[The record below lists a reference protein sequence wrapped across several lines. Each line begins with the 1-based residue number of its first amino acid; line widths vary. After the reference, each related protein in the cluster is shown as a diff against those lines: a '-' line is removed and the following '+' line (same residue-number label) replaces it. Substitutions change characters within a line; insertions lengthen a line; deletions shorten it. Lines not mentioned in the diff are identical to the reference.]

1 MHVRLLKK
9 TDFLNLKKNF
19 YRVIIWEM
27 NMIRGLIKR
36 NFTTNRIHLTTLEW
50 SGKPTR
56 TGIRFRTA
64 GSCKNRRFY
73 LWLIFFF
80 LPVIVP
86 AQSAEDSR
94 REIIKFGT
102 ETEVASLIQILRT
115 ENVDYLDND
124 LINLLINS
132 RNQRVLTGVFN
143 FFGERAKSGLEERAM
158 KAITQREDETNETI
172 LSALD
177 YLGKVK
183 SKEAVPVIM
192 ELLDTEERRFLNA
205 GFRAIGQAASGD
217 KKLADETA
225 EFLIDYYNDRDPG
238 NDNRSVVIGAIGETG
253 SAEGISFLVDIAT
266 NTDERVPLRI
276 AALGAL
282 SKIGDEKGLE
292 AILTCVGTNDPNVR
306 SSAVGALGPF
316 KGDAVD
322 NAILDAFRDS
332 YYRTRIAA
340 SQASRDRKLAKAVP
354 YLKFRAERD
363 EVPNVKDEAIRAL
376 GAIVSEESLEVLLAL
391 FSERKNADRVR
402 ILAADMLIKN
412 SGGKD
417 INKLIVELE
426 EAKRRSQTK
435 LYNGFLRVTGEAVI
449 EGNKSEAQR
458 IAAQFMRNGT
468 VIEKLYGL
476 DIAGNNKLDSLSEE
490 IIVLTKDK
498 NESLARKARRIAGE
512 LGIELPSE

>member
-1 MHVRLLKK
+1 
-9 TDFLNLKKNF
+9 
-19 YRVIIWEM
+19 
-27 NMIRGLIKR
+27 MIRGFK
-36 NFTTNRIHLTTLEW
+36 
-50 SGKPTR
+50 
-56 TGIRFRTA
+56 IRFRTTGLS

-80 LPVIVP
+80 LPIMLF
-86 AQSAEDSR
+86 AQQNAEESR
-94 REIIKFGT
+94 REIIQYGT
-102 ETEVASLIQILRT
+102 ETEIAGLIQTLRT
-115 ENVDYLDND
+115 ENADYLDND
-124 LINLLINS
+124 LINLLKNS
-132 RNQRVLTGVFN
+132 KNQRVLTGVFS
-143 FFGERAKSGLEERAM
+143 FFGDRAKGGLEERAI
-158 KAITQREDETNETI
+158 KAITQREDETNETV

-192 ELLDTEERRFLNA
+192 EILDTEERRFLST
-205 GFRAIGQAASGD
+205 GFRAIGQASSGD

-225 EFLIDYYNDRDPG
+225 EFLIEFYNDREPG
-238 NDNRSVVIGAIGETG
+238 NDNRSVIISAIGETG
-253 SAEGISFLVDIAT
+253 SAAGVSFLAELAS
-266 NTDERVPLRI
+266 NTDERTPIRI

-282 SKIGDEKGLE
+282 SKIGDEKGLD
-292 AILTCVGTNDPNVR
+292 AILTCIGTNDPNVR

-316 KGDAVD
+316 KGDVVD

-376 GAIVSEESLEVLLAL
+376 GAIANDEAFDVLLAL

-412 SGGKD
+412 SGGRD
-417 INKLIVELE
+417 INKLITELE
-426 EAKRRSQTK
+426 DAKRRNQTN
-435 LYNGFLRVTGEAVI
+435 LYNGFLRVTGEAVV
-449 EGNKSEAQR
+449 EGNKAETQR
-458 IAAQFMRNGT
+458 LASQFMRGGT

-476 DIAGNNKLDSLSEE
+476 DIANNNKLDALSED
-490 IIVLTKDK
+490 IIALTKDK

-512 LGIELPSE
+512 LGITIPDSE